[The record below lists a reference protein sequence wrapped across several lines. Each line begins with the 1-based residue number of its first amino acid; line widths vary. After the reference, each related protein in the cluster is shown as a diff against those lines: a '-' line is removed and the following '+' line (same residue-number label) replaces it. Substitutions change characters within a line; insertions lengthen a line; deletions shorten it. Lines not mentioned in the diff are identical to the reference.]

1 MTDIEILRGK
11 KILVVDDEEDVLQA
25 IKEQLSDCN
34 VTKANNFE
42 DAKEYL
48 EKEKFDL
55 AILDIMGVKGFDLLH
70 YAKKNMIRAI
80 MLTAHA
86 MNAESMQISA
96 DRGAVSFLPKDEIS
110 KLEDLIAEI
119 FGELNKGRTHWP
131 KLEEKMGARFKKE
144 WGEMWDRIK
153 FPRDLDID

>member
-1 MTDIEILRGK
+1 MTDIENIRGK
-11 KILVVDDEEDVLQA
+11 KILVVDDEDDVLQA
-25 IKEQLSDCN
+25 IKEQLSECT
-34 VTKANNFE
+34 VTTANNFE

-48 EKEKFDL
+48 EKQKFDL

-70 YAKKNMIRAI
+70 YAKKNKIRAI

-96 DRGAVSFLPKDEIS
+96 DRGAVSFWPKDEIS
-110 KLEDLIAEI
+110 KLEYLIAEI
-119 FGELNKGRTHWP
+119 FGELNKGRAHWP